1 MRDMS
6 FAVIVSANAEWES
19 VKPMFRPIQI
29 EHSPFGEYFFAGVAA
44 GQRALFFH
52 GGWGKVA
59 AAASTQYV
67 IDHFKPRFLVNL
79 GTCGGIAGRVS
90 RFDVIAA
97 ERTMIYD
104 IHEAMD
110 ESHVG
115 IAHYTTNLSVPADLP
130 PKIIRTT
137 IYSADRDLT
146 PFHLRELEKQF
157 HPRVV
162 DWESGAIAWVAK
174 RNKTSLLIVRGVTD
188 LVSLDKA
195 EAEGNLALFRENAR
209 RIMQTLVDDLPM
221 YISAVLAAHDTGGIS
236 STGFSEES

>member
-1 MRDMS
+1 MS
-6 FAVIVSANAEWES
+6 VVVIVSANAEWES
-19 VKPMFRPIQI
+19 LKPMFRPAQI
-29 EHSPFGEYFFAGVAA
+29 EHSPFGEYFFGGVAA
-44 GQRALFFH
+44 GLRTLFFH

-59 AAASTQYV
+59 AGASTQYV
-67 IDHFKPRFLVNL
+67 IDHFKPRFLINL
-79 GTCGGIAGRVS
+79 GTCGGIDGRVS
-90 RFDVIAA
+90 RFDVVAA

-104 IHEAMD
+104 IHEAME

-115 IAHYTTNLSVPADLP
+115 IAHYTTDLAVPADLP
-130 PKIIRTT
+130 KQIIRTT

-174 RNKTSLLIVRGVTD
+174 RNKASLLIVRGVTD

-195 EAEGNLALFRENAR
+195 EAEGNLALFRENAG
-209 RIMQTLVDDLPM
+209 RIMQTLIGDLPM
-221 YISAVLAAHDTGGIS
+221 YISAILRMNGCT
-236 STGFSEES
+236 